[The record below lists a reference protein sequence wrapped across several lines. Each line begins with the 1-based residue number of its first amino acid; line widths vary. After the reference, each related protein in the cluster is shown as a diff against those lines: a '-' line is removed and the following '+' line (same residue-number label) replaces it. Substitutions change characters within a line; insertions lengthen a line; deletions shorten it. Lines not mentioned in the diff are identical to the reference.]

1 MLIIF
6 LKIQLKENYMI
17 KHLILQQQLNNK
29 IHLMINNIMDGNIM
43 ENIKDN
49 GNNIQNKQ
57 HHNNFDMIHNR
68 LEVHFGI

>member
-6 LKIQLKENYMI
+6 LRIQLKENYMI

-57 HHNNFDMIHNR
+57 HHNNLDMIHIK

>member
-1 MLIIF
+1 
-6 LKIQLKENYMI
+6 
-17 KHLILQQQLNNK
+17 
-29 IHLMINNIMDGNIM
+29 MINNIMDGNIM

-57 HHNNFDMIHNR
+57 HHNNLDMIHIK